1 MYLCVWVRGCVCG
14 CGCVCVCVCV
24 CVSVCVSV
32 VYIIYNPAVVEY
44 TVVKSKAILLSV
56 AAGTRT
62 PPSYERSATST
73 SKCCSVS
80 RVMYRDNL
88 DQRRTMTRICMR

>member
-1 MYLCVWVRGCVCG
+1 M
-14 CGCVCVCVCV
+14 CGCVGVSVGVGVSVC
-24 CVSVCVSV
+24 VCVSV
-32 VYIIYNPAVVEY
+32 VYIIYNPDVVEY

-88 DQRRTMTRICMR
+88 DQRRTMTRICKR

>member
-1 MYLCVWVRGCVCG
+1 VDVPLCVGAWVCLWVWVCL
-14 CGCVCVCVCV
+14 C
-24 CVSVCVSV
+24 VCVSV

-88 DQRRTMTRICMR
+88 DQRRTMTRICKR